1 MSFLGIGNLSI
12 RYDSIAPGTARLPLP
27 AHRLDEFR
35 LAIPRQVAL
44 PHCLLPLRQ
53 PILILGYGSAGGNFL
68 SANGKQWLNFLCHLR
83 GQPQPVKYMHVVFTI
98 PHQPSWLALQNKKVI
113 YDLLFRASAATLLE
127 IAADLKHLIDV
138 CII

>member
-1 MSFLGIGNLSI
+1 
-12 RYDSIAPGTARLPLP
+12 
-27 AHRLDEFR
+27 
-35 LAIPRQVAL
+35 
-44 PHCLLPLRQ
+44 
-53 PILILGYGSAGGNFL
+53 
-68 SANGKQWLNFLCHLR
+68 
-83 GQPQPVKYMHVVFTI
+83 MHVVFTI